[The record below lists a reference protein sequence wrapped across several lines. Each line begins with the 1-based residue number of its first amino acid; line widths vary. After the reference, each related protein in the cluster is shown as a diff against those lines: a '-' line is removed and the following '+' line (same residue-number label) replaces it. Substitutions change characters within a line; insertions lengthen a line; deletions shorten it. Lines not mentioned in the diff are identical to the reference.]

1 MDSLYQEFLNQLQNL
16 PSAALVM
23 IAVVGLACLAIGG
36 FLGYY
41 LQKLA
46 EKAPDKKTAGGKG
59 FGSSWNIGQS
69 DRDRLNAIYT
79 MTSTLSSTL
88 NYQRVLDNAL
98 DLSTTALADP
108 NHPADHVVS
117 AVLLF
122 QDDELVVGS
131 ARRFTRPDMRVQLPG
146 NTGLIGRT
154 IHQGYPQVAKSLADD
169 PELVRIIAL
178 RACNS
183 AYSFP
188 LRGGIDVY
196 GVLLFSHPDPD
207 YFTDDRREILE
218 IIGRQA
224 MIAIQNARLYQ
235 DLELEKERM
244 MDIQEEARK
253 KLARDLH
260 DGPTQSVAA
269 IAMRINFARRL
280 LERNRQA
287 TVDELYKIENLARQ
301 TTKEIRHMLFTLRPL
316 ILELQGLTA
325 ALESMAEKMRETY
338 GQNVIVEANPE
349 IVDLLELGKQAVIF
363 YIAEE
368 AVNNARKHAQASEIR
383 VRIKRA
389 GDEVAL
395 LEIEDDGV
403 GFNVGEVD
411 ASYEQ
416 RGSLGMVNM
425 RERAELIN
433 GVLNISSTEGR
444 GTLIKIWIPLTEE
457 ASDRIRYGA

>member
-1 MDSLYQEFLNQLQNL
+1 
-16 PSAALVM
+16 
-23 IAVVGLACLAIGG
+23 
-36 FLGYY
+36 
-41 LQKLA
+41 
-46 EKAPDKKTAGGKG
+46 
-59 FGSSWNIGQS
+59 
-69 DRDRLNAIYT
+69 

-108 NHPADHVVS
+108 NHPADHVVT

-131 ARRFTRPDMRVQLPG
+131 ARRFTRPDMRAHLPG
-146 NTGLIGRT
+146 NAGLIGRT
-154 IHQGYPQVAKSLADD
+154 IHQGYPKVAISLAED

-178 RACNS
+178 PRVQLSLLASPYAEGSMCTG
-183 AYSFP
+183 YSC
-188 LRGGIDVY
+188 
-196 GVLLFSHPDPD
+196 FSHPDPD
-207 YFTDDRREILE
+207 YFTEDRREILE

-316 ILELQGLTA
+316 ILESQGLTA

-349 IVDLLELGKQAVIF
+349 TVDLLEMGKQAVIF

-383 VRIKRA
+383 VRITAA

>member
-1 MDSLYQEFLNQLQNL
+1 MDGTIQDFLNQVQNL
-16 PSAALVM
+16 PAAALVM

-41 LQKLA
+41 LQRA
-46 EKAPDKKTAGGKG
+46 AGNKDADP
-59 FGSSWNIGQS
+59 SSRGRRKWGGLNLGQS
-69 DRDRLNAIYT
+69 DRDRINAIYT
-79 MTSTLSSTL
+79 MTATLSSTL
-88 NYQRVLDNAL
+88 NYQKVLDNAL

-108 NHPADHVVS
+108 DHPADHVVS
-117 AVLLF
+117 AVMLF
-122 QDDELVVGS
+122 QEDELAVGS
-131 ARRFTRPDMRVQLPG
+131 ARRFTRPDLRVQLPG

-154 IHQGYPQVAKSLADD
+154 INQGYPQVVKTLADD
-169 PELVRIIAL
+169 PELSRIIAL

-183 AYSFP
+183 AYCFP

-207 YFTDDRREILE
+207 YFNDDRREILE

-235 DLELEKERM
+235 DLEQEKERM

-280 LERNRQA
+280 MERNRQA

-316 ILELQGLTA
+316 ILESQGLTA

-338 GQNVIVEANPE
+338 GQNVIVEAHPDT
-349 IVDLLELGKQAVIF
+349 VDLLEMGKQAVIF

-383 VRIKRA
+383 VRLKA
-389 GDEVAL
+389 TSDEVAV

-433 GVLNISSTEGR
+433 GVLNISSTEGK